1 MQKNK
6 IEKHGISNF
15 ENCKDIISGT
25 VILIVSIVM
34 FAASFTI
41 RAHEL
46 AGAINARFMPRII
59 SVAMACCSL
68 VVVVQGVNSLHHK
81 QKLEKDDEQGKKV
94 EIEIK
99 PLAITLMLLIF
110 YALLFRTLG
119 FILSSILY
127 LLGQITVLTLKENQT
142 RKNLICTCITAVVVP
157 IVVYVIF
164 RYGLKILLPV
174 GLIG

>member
-6 IEKHGISNF
+6 IEKHRISTF
-15 ENCKDIISGT
+15 EDCKDIISGS
-25 VILIVSIVM
+25 VIFVVAIVM
-34 FAASFTI
+34 LAASFSI

-59 SVAMACCSL
+59 SVAMAFCSL
-68 VVVVQGVNSLHHK
+68 IVVVQGIISLHHK
-81 QKLEKDDEQGKKV
+81 QNLEKDGEHSKKA

-99 PLAITLMLLIF
+99 PFAVTLVLLIL
-110 YALLFRTLG
+110 YAMLFRTLG

-127 LLGQITVLTLKENQT
+127 LMGQITVLTLKENQT

-157 IVVYVIF
+157 VVVYIIF